1 MTTLVEPVKFVK
13 PNITPD
19 DIRPPLHITP
29 LPEPDEVTDIEIYRY
44 TTVCEGWICVHVFVW
59 FNCSHSIEF
68 SPRRTQDAFD
78 WVEQNYPGRKVR
90 VNV

>member
-59 FNCSHSIEF
+59 FNAPTQSSSRLVVPKTHSTGSNRII
-68 SPRRTQDAFD
+68 PD
-78 WVEQNYPGRKVR
+78 GK
-90 VNV
+90 